1 MIYLNIFIIQKNN
14 MLEILFLIVAFI
26 GSVAAG
32 LYDLKTTEIPD
43 EIPYTMMAVGI
54 IGGMIKSYLAWSY
67 MPLLLSFTV
76 GLGFLGFGLIMY
88 YTGQWGGGDAKI
100 LSGIGFLVPTL
111 PSGVSKTLFFPFSL
125 SFFFNLFL
133 VGAIYMIVYALILSI
148 INRKIWTAFFKNV
161 RANVKTLLIFD
172 FSLILFF
179 ILIGFAFTKLF
190 NFTISDDLL
199 NLNLTLV
206 LLCTGMFLL
215 WKFVKVVEEVGFKKK
230 IPVSQLKIG
239 DVPLDFKVWEGVTE
253 KDLAKIKKSGK
264 KYIWIKE
271 GVRFAPAFPLALL
284 FTIFYGDII
293 LLLINYGTSI

>member
-1 MIYLNIFIIQKNN
+1 

-26 GSVAAG
+26 GSTAAG

-54 IGGMIKSYLAWSY
+54 IGGVIKSYLAWSY
-67 MPLLLSFTV
+67 MPLVFSFTV

-100 LSGIGFLVPTL
+100 LSGVGFLVPTL
-111 PSGVSKTLFFPFSL
+111 PSDVTKTLFFPFSL

-133 VGAIYMIVYALILSI
+133 IGAIYMIVYALVLSI
-148 INRKIWTAFFKNV
+148 INRKIWTAFFKDMK
-161 RANVKTLLIFD
+161 ANVKTLLIFN
-172 FSLILFF
+172 FSLVVFF
-179 ILIGFAFTKLF
+179 ILIGFIFTKF
-190 NFTISDDLL
+190 FDFTFSDNLI

-206 LLCTGMFLL
+206 LLCTGLFLL
-215 WKFVKVVEEVGFKKK
+215 WKFVKVVEEVGFRKK

-239 DVPLDFKVWEGVTE
+239 DVPLDFKVWEGVTK
-253 KDLAKIKKSGK
+253 KDLTRIKKSGK
-264 KYIWIKE
+264 KDIWIKE

-284 FTIFYGDII
+284 FTIFYGDVI
-293 LLLINYGTSI
+293 LLLINYGSSI

>member
-1 MIYLNIFIIQKNN
+1 
-14 MLEILFLIVAFI
+14 MLEILFLVVAFI
-26 GSVAAG
+26 GSTAAG

-54 IGGMIKSYLAWSY
+54 IGGVIKSYLAWSY
-67 MPLLLSFTV
+67 MPLVFSFTV

-100 LSGIGFLVPTL
+100 LSGVGFLVPTL
-111 PSGVSKTLFFPFSL
+111 PSYVTKTLFFPFSL

-133 VGAIYMIVYALILSI
+133 IGAIYMIVYALVLSI
-148 INRKIWTAFFKNV
+148 INRKIWTAFFKDMK
-161 RANVKTLLIFD
+161 ANVKTLLIFD
-172 FSLILFF
+172 FSLVVFF
-179 ILIGFAFTKLF
+179 ILIGFIFTKFF
-190 NFTISDDLL
+190 NFTFSDNLL

-206 LLCTGMFLL
+206 LLCTGLFLL
-215 WKFVKVVEEVGFKKK
+215 WKFVKVVEEVGFRKK
-230 IPVSQLKIG
+230 IPVFQLKIG

-253 KDLAKIKKSGK
+253 KDLTRIKKSGK

-284 FTIFYGDII
+284 FTIFYGDVI
-293 LLLINYGTSI
+293 LLLINYGSSI